1 VAPTKQRL
9 RWINRLAKTADEVLL
24 PDDPDARQ
32 AFLSYLEWGSRIA
45 VFNSQPGVQPIAHAP
60 VPQWGW
66 GNSAPFVPQPW
77 DDPDAA
83 AKGRERYV
91 RKDVR

>member
-1 VAPTKQRL
+1 VA
-9 RWINRLAKTADEVLL
+9 RLARTADEVLL
-24 PDDPDARQ
+24 PDDPDVRQ

-45 VFNSQPGVQPIAHAP
+45 LFNSQPGVEAIAHAP

-66 GNSAPFVPQPW
+66 GNATPYVPQPW

-83 AKGRERYV
+83 AGGRARESF
-91 RKDVR
+91 